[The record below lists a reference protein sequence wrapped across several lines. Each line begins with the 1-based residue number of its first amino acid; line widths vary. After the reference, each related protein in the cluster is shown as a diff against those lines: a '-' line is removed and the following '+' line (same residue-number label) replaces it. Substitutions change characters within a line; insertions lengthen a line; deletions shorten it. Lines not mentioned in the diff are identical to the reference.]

1 MSIYQ
6 MLKAQHEQL
15 GRSIDEYNST
25 VERIL
30 NRTNCLLKQL
40 QTMNEEELSLLRK
53 Q

>member
-6 MLKAQHEQL
+6 MLKSQHEQL
-15 GRSIDEYNST
+15 GRSIDEHNST

-30 NRTNCLLKQL
+30 NRTDRLLKEL

-53 Q
+53 R

>member
-6 MLKAQHEQL
+6 MLKSQHEQL
-15 GRSIDEYNST
+15 GRSINEYNST

-30 NRTNCLLKQL
+30 NRTDRLLKEL

-53 Q
+53 R